1 MFKECKIHI
10 NKIVSYEY
18 AKKFLKNK
26 TDTTMCLAAKRV
38 VNGINKSEV
47 KIKEVSQ
54 RKTSIFNRIF
64 NIFD

>member
-1 MFKECKIHI
+1 
-10 NKIVSYEY
+10 
-18 AKKFLKNK
+18 
-26 TDTTMCLAAKRV
+26 MCLAAKRV